1 MVELIKAN
9 QLNIML
15 VLSSACGTFAL
26 FVLIARALPKRRR
39 FSLLALEL
47 SSMLLLYFDRL
58 AYMYSGDMS
67 SKGYIMV
74 RVTNFLVYSLTLVVI
89 LSLNLYL
96 MDLLMNEGEMEKIP
110 KRLIAVRI
118 LGYIGI
124 LMVVISAFTGLYYY
138 FDELNRYQRGP
149 GFILCYVFPLIT
161 PLIILTVVIQYRK
174 RLSKGVVFSIVL
186 FVVLPI
192 IASIIQIFAYGLSLT
207 NMTIV
212 GVAMITYIFA
222 LYDINDKLEKSNRR
236 EIEFL
241 KEERQNMQNLFE
253 QTASAFVNA
262 IDEKN
267 EYSVGHSHRV
277 ADYARKIAKACGKND
292 KACDEIYYS
301 ALLHDVGNIGVMDP
315 TKDTDDKLTEEE
327 IEILNQKTMIGDKL
341 LSSIS
346 DYPYLKDGAHYV
358 NERYDGS
365 GYPNGLKGDEIPE
378 VARIISVADHYDN
391 LTSTKS
397 FRAPFPQT
405 VVREEFIREAGKMFD
420 PRFSTV
426 MVKLIDSDSGYEMS
440 DDQTD
445 NAFKEQLECDEYRT
459 DIQKG
464 ILIENV
470 YTDIS
475 FKFSENKKKDD
486 EFSTPSLIIY
496 DSFDGRVHDDKK
508 TIKAFHYLEYGEIWF
523 DGNVVCTAARNMTS
537 KEITLDDNRKDT
549 DQIDQNIFRIR
560 AGRYEDH
567 VRIIVSEAY
576 GAHEVTIAL
585 QDSSKYAYIGITGE
599 HCILS
604 EFMIEKT
611 DTEVGDS
618 DIERIAS
625 KISYLNRLEGDLPN
639 LQIDK
644 TRSKNTQGI
653 ALKKDLNF
661 IFHTMSLPSASLVW
675 NCPYILIYSSDDN
688 TVNGANYREYALI
701 KLNGETDREKEFAE
715 NTIQIQ
721 KTERFKDWDK
731 WLEKNREG
739 FECEVEI
746 ERKGNRIETYTE
758 AAGLNLRNVTVLK
771 ETPKQIC
778 VALTGDQCVLTDI
791 RVR

>member
-1 MVELIKAN
+1 MVEMIKAN

-15 VLSSACGTFAL
+15 VLSSACGTIAL

-39 FSLLALEL
+39 ISLLLLEL
-47 SSMLLLYFDRL
+47 SSMFLLYFDRL

-67 SKGYIMV
+67 SRGYIMV

-96 MDLLMNEGEMEKIP
+96 IDLLMNEGELEKIP
-110 KRLIAVRI
+110 RRLIAVRI

-138 FDELNRYQRGP
+138 FDEMNRYHRGP
-149 GFILCYVFPLIT
+149 GFILCYLFPLIT

-174 RLSKGVVFSIVL
+174 RLNKGVFISIVL

-192 IASIIQIFAYGLSLT
+192 IASIIQIYAYGLSLT

-212 GVAMITYIFA
+212 GVAMIAYIFA
-222 LYDINDKLEKSNRR
+222 LFDINDKLEKANKR

-241 KEERQNMQNLFE
+241 KEERVSMQKLFE
-253 QTASAFVNA
+253 QTASAFVDA
-262 IDEKN
+262 IDAKDEFSK
-267 EYSVGHSHRV
+267 GHSHRV
-277 ADYARKIAKACGKND
+277 ADYSRRIAKACGKND
-292 KACDEIYYS
+292 KECDVVYYS

-315 TKDTDDKLTEEE
+315 TKDTDEKLTEEE
-327 IEILNQKTMIGDKL
+327 IEILNQKTMIGDTL

-365 GYPNGLKGDEIPE
+365 GYPNGIKGEEIPE
-378 VARIISVADHYDN
+378 VARIISIADHYDN

-397 FRAPFPQT
+397 YRAPFPQA
-405 VVREEFIREAGKMFD
+405 VVREEFVREAGKMFD
-420 PRFSTV
+420 PRFSTI
-426 MVKLIDSDSGYEMS
+426 MVNLIDSDSKYEMS
-440 DDQTD
+440 DDQTVHE
-445 NAFKEQLECDEYRT
+445 FKEQIECDEYRD

-464 ILIENV
+464 ILIENI

-475 FKFSENKKKDD
+475 FKFEERKKDD
-486 EFSTPSLIIY
+486 KEFSTPSLLIY

-523 DGNVVCTAARNMTS
+523 DGNIVCTAARNMTV
-537 KEITLDDNRKDT
+537 KELQAEDVKNDEKRFT
-549 DQIDQNIFRIR
+549 IR

-567 VRIIVSEAY
+567 VRIVVSDGSKSY
-576 GAHEVTIAL
+576 EVTMAL

-599 HCILS
+599 HGILYD
-604 EFMIEKT
+604 FIIDKT
-611 DTEVGDS
+611 DTEVSES

-625 KISYLNRLEGDLPN
+625 RISYLNRLEGDLPN

-644 TRSKNTQGI
+644 TRSEYTKGIPLKNDI
-653 ALKKDLNF
+653 NF
-661 IFHTMSLPSASLVW
+661 VFHTMSLPSASLVW
-675 NCPYILIYSSDDN
+675 NCPYIVIYSSDDN
-688 TVNGANYREYALI
+688 TIHGENYKEYAFI
-701 KLNGETDREKEFAE
+701 KLNGETDRHKQYAE
-715 NTIQIQ
+715 NTIEIE
-721 KTERFKDWDK
+721 KTDRFKDWDK
-731 WLEKNREG
+731 WLEKNRRG

-746 ERKGNRIETYTE
+746 ERKGNKILTFTE
-758 AAGLNLRNVTVLK
+758 AAGVEIRNVTILK
-771 ETPKQIC
+771 DTPKQIC